1 MQHAEQPPSVFPWR
15 AATIVV
21 GAIAAVELV
30 ALIGI
35 GGLHFAPRA
44 HAAKAAAAKP
54 AAAKPAAAKPK
65 AVQPRPAAPRVP
77 SHPLRPRARVS
88 VLVLNGNGVQGAAS
102 SKAASLQGLG
112 YRVGGAENAERHNYA
127 RSMVMY
133 VPGWVKEARRFGHDT
148 GVRLIAPVDGLT
160 PAKLKGS
167 KIVLILGS

>member
-1 MQHAEQPPSVFPWR
+1 MQHAEHPPSVFPWR

-35 GGLHFAPRA
+35 GGVHLAPRV
-44 HAAKAAAAKP
+44 HAAKAGAAKP
-54 AAAKPAAAKPK
+54 TVEKPVAAKPR
-65 AVQPRPAAPRVP
+65 AVQPPAVPRVP

-160 PAKLKGS
+160 PGKLKGS